1 MKVILLKDIKKVG
14 KKDEVIEV
22 SDGYARNYLIKRKLA
37 VAYTKGSSKVLNEQL
52 AIKEEHEAKLKKEA
66 EEIKKKLDT
75 MKLEFSLSAG
85 KEGQVFG
92 SISTKQIHQALQE
105 KGIEVDKRKIH
116 LDVPVSSLGTTNV
129 KVDLYKGQVMGTI
142 HVHVSQKG

>member
-1 MKVILLKDIKKVG
+1 MKVILLSDVKKVG
-14 KKDEVIEV
+14 KKDDVVEV
-22 SDGYARNYLIKRKLA
+22 SDGYARNFLIKRKLA
-37 VAYTKGSSKVLNEQL
+37 VAYTKGSSKILDEQL
-52 AIKEEHEAKLKKEA
+52 AIKKEHEAQLKKEA
-66 EEIKKKLDT
+66 EELKKKLET

-92 SISTKQIHQALQE
+92 SISTKQIYQALQE
-105 KGIEVDKRKIH
+105 KGIEVDKRKIK

-129 KVDLYKGQVMGTI
+129 EVDLYKGQVIGTI

>member
-66 EEIKKKLDT
+66 EEIKKKLDI

>member
-1 MKVILLKDIKKVG
+1 MKVILLSDVKKVG
-14 KKDEVIEV
+14 KKDDVVEV
-22 SDGYARNYLIKRKLA
+22 SDGYARNFLIKRKLA
-37 VAYTKGSSKVLNEQL
+37 VAYTKGSSKILDEQL
-52 AIKEEHEAKLKKEA
+52 AIKKEHEAQLKKEA
-66 EEIKKKLDT
+66 EALKKKLET

-92 SISTKQIHQALQE
+92 SISTKQINQALQE
-105 KGIEVDKRKIH
+105 KGIEVDKRKIK

-129 KVDLYKGQVMGTI
+129 EVDLYKGQVIGTI

>member
-52 AIKEEHEAKLKKEA
+52 AIKEEHEAQLKKEA

>member
-1 MKVILLKDIKKVG
+1 MKVILLSDVKKVG
-14 KKDEVIEV
+14 KKDDVVEV
-22 SDGYARNYLIKRKLA
+22 SDGYARNFLIKRKLA
-37 VAYTKGSSKVLNEQL
+37 VAYTKGSSKILDEQL
-52 AIKEEHEAKLKKEA
+52 AIKKEHEEQLKKEA
-66 EEIKKKLDT
+66 EALKKKLET

-92 SISTKQIHQALQE
+92 SISTKQINQALQE
-105 KGIEVDKRKIH
+105 KGIEVDKRKIK

-129 KVDLYKGQVMGTI
+129 EVDLYKGQVIGTI

>member
-14 KKDEVIEV
+14 KKDEDIEV

-37 VAYTKGSSKVLNEQL
+37 VAYTQGSSKVLNEQL

>member
-1 MKVILLKDIKKVG
+1 
-14 KKDEVIEV
+14 
-22 SDGYARNYLIKRKLA
+22 RNYLIKRKLA

-116 LDVPVSSLGTTNV
+116 LDVPVSNLGTTNV

>member
-1 MKVILLKDIKKVG
+1 MKVILLSDVKKVG
-14 KKDEVIEV
+14 KKDDVVEV
-22 SDGYARNYLIKRKLA
+22 SDGYARNFLIKRKLA
-37 VAYTKGSSKVLNEQL
+37 VAYTKGSSKILDEQL
-52 AIKEEHEAKLKKEA
+52 AIKKEHEAQLKKEA
-66 EEIKKKLDT
+66 EALKKKLET
-75 MKLEFSLSAG
+75 MKLEFSLSTG

-105 KGIEVDKRKIH
+105 KGIEVDKRKIK

-129 KVDLYKGQVMGTI
+129 EVDLYKGQVIGTI

>member
-52 AIKEEHEAKLKKEA
+52 AIKEEHEAQLKKEA

-105 KGIEVDKRKIH
+105 KGIEVEKRKIH